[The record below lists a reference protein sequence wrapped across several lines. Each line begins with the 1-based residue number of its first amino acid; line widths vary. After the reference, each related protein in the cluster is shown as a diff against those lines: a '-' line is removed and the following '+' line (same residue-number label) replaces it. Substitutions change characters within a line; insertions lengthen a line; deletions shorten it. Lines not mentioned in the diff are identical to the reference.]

1 MNIFSPG
8 HWRIWTTS
16 ILVPELRLNRLN
28 RALHG
33 VKQNLTPLK
42 RVYFVL
48 PCERVVRARVN
59 LPLGG
64 HIWCASFYN
73 WHVRNILRMEVVLF
87 QAALFLLIALFS
99 NTALS
104 HDPKN
109 CKRPHI
115 LFILADD
122 LGWSDVGFH
131 GSVIQTPNIDKL
143 AREGVILDNY
153 YVQPL
158 CTPTRSALMT
168 GRYPIHTGIKF
179 GHDERCSC

>member
-1 MNIFSPG
+1 M
-8 HWRIWTTS
+8 TTQVS
-16 ILVPELRLNRLN
+16 LN
-28 RALHG
+28 
-33 VKQNLTPLK
+33 TPLMI
-42 RVYFVL
+42 VMWSV
-48 PCERVVRARVN
+48 
-59 LPLGG
+59 
-64 HIWCASFYN
+64 SFCPSHEQN
-73 WHVRNILRMEVVLF
+73 MRMPVVLF
-87 QAALFLLIALFS
+87 QAGLFLLIALFS

-109 CKRPHI
+109 SKRPHI

-168 GRYPIHTGIKF
+168 GRYPIHTGKEAHAMTETAVYTVDIELHTVAWQTNKSAAIGPF
-179 GHDERCSC
+179 ITSPHPPDL